1 MKLTLAEPKFL
12 KEPVNVISEL
22 VNEVRFKFDKN
33 KMELIAMDPANVA
46 MVMFKLLSSAFVD
59 YDVKEDTEIA
69 VNLDSLKQILKRAK
83 PSDTLVIELDKDRN
97 RLKIQLKGESNR
109 TFNLGLIDI
118 EDREQKIP
126 ELSFNAKIEMPTIV
140 FDEAV
145 EDMDVISDSI
155 SLMADAKRF
164 TIQAEGHISDGKVEV
179 LNEEDVA
186 ISLTGTNVKAKYS
199 SEYLKKII
207 KGSKLVD
214 KVVIQFSNDYPLRI
228 DYILKDRLQLS
239 TILAPRTEN
248 V

>member
-126 ELSFNAKIEMPTIV
+126 ELAFNAKIEMPTMV

-155 SLMADAKRF
+155 SLMADTKRF

-186 ISLTGTNVKAKYS
+186 INLTGANVKAKYS